1 MSVDARVP
9 SARPPGCGT
18 CHAPLDSI
26 NGSLGD
32 DFWQKFEDACRRVDE
47 HPERFHFDPSG
58 WRRANLEKFP
68 YHLLFYQ
75 ELEGSRV
82 MASRHNRQRPE
93 FGLHRK

>member
-1 MSVDARVP
+1 MPAF
-9 SARPPGCGT
+9 
-18 CHAPLDSI
+18 HPLVRRDVVRAMRHYDSI